1 MTTCYP
7 KIDECAEKYRY
18 SLQQNYFCHKEYHL
32 KLATIFTIHICQLL
46 FRQNK
51 TLVVSLGLNKNW
63 TDEQT
68 RWGLKLVYSLVS
80 SV

>member
-1 MTTCYP
+1 MD
-7 KIDECAEKYRY
+7 IDQGSDLAPICGDLSQTEKL
-18 SLQQNYFCHKEYHL
+18 SGIKPHV
-32 KLATIFTIHICQLL
+32 

-68 RWGLKLVYSLVS
+68 RWA
-80 SV
+80 

>member
-1 MTTCYP
+1 MP
-7 KIDECAEKYRY
+7 NHFSE
-18 SLQQNYFCHKEYHL
+18 H
-32 KLATIFTIHICQLL
+32 LL
-46 FRQNK
+46 FLEDNAEDSDLAPIYGDLSQTEKLCEIKPPVLRQNK

>member
-1 MTTCYP
+1 MDSAQGSYLAPIYGDLSQT
-7 KIDECAEKYRY
+7 EKL
-18 SLQQNYFCHKEYHL
+18 SDIKPPV
-32 KLATIFTIHICQLL
+32 

-51 TLVVSLGLNKNW
+51 TLVISLGLNKNW

>member
-1 MTTCYP
+1 MAHIYE
-7 KIDECAEKYRY
+7 DMRQAEK
-18 SLQQNYFCHKEYHL
+18 LTDIKPPV
-32 KLATIFTIHICQLL
+32 

-68 RWGLKLVYSLVS
+68 RWGLKLVFSLVS

>member
-1 MTTCYP
+1 MDMAPIYG
-7 KIDECAEKYRY
+7 YL
-18 SLQQNYFCHKEYHL
+18 SQNV
-32 KLATIFTIHICQLL
+32 KLSEFKPPV

-51 TLVVSLGLNKNW
+51 ILVVSLGLNKNW